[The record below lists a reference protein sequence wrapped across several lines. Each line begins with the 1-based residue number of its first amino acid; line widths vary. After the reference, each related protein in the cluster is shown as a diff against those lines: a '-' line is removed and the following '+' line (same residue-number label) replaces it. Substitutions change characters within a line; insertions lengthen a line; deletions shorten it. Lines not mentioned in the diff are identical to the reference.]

1 MLYITSQLL
10 SISQDIQCITKEVIK
25 LDLFIFLESSKVFR
39 KLESFGKVQK
49 FCKNKGFFITLRI
62 C

>member
-25 LDLFIFLESSKVFR
+25 LDLFIFLESLKVFR
-39 KLESFGKVQK
+39 KLESFVKLESFGKVQK
-49 FCKNKGFFITLRI
+49 F
-62 C
+62 